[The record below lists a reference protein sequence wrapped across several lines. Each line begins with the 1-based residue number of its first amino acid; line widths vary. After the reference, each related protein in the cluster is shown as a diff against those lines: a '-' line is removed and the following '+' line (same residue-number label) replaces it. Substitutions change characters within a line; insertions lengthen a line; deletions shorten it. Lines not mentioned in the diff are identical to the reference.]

1 MKILGIVGSP
11 RKGGNTEIMVRE
23 VLADSRQAGAET
35 DIFLVAGKNI
45 GGCDA
50 CGSCA
55 RTGKC
60 RIKDDMQELYK
71 KMEWADAIVFGSP
84 VYFNYVTAQAKAI
97 IDRTFCYLFGHKLR
111 GKVAAPVLALR
122 RIGAGQTRVQVQG
135 WFITQGMIALRG
147 AIGYG
152 PGKGEVRKGVGG
164 GIGVTAMEECHYT
177 GKEIIEM
184 LRKLG
189 VGLNKKISRKA
200 KTINT

>member
-1 MKILGIVGSP
+1 
-11 RKGGNTEIMVRE
+11 
-23 VLADSRQAGAET
+23 
-35 DIFLVAGKNI
+35 
-45 GGCDA
+45 
-50 CGSCA
+50 
-55 RTGKC
+55 
-60 RIKDDMQELYK
+60 
-71 KMEWADAIVFGSP
+71 
-84 VYFNYVTAQAKAI
+84 
-97 IDRTFCYLFGHKLR
+97 
-111 GKVAAPVLALR
+111 
-122 RIGAGQTRVQVQG
+122 
-135 WFITQGMIALRG
+135 MIALRG